1 MRQMCAEQRRIEH
14 DALVVR
20 SQPIAEIDILDL
32 RAWIAHGVESTDGKK
47 CITTYRATARPER
60 LGVPRRARVHIA
72 MQQVPILRNESPM
85 ARRIVVRA
93 EGGAQ
98 CGIPREECGET
109 AQRRRRDNDIG
120 IGIGIDEHQH
130 AAAGDARTHVP
141 RERRATWA
149 TVDDEHTI
157 GDGARQVTR
166 EQSVQ
171 TLT

>member
-1 MRQMCAEQRRIEH
+1 
-14 DALVVR
+14 
-20 SQPIAEIDILDL
+20 
-32 RAWIAHGVESTDGKK
+32 
-47 CITTYRATARPER
+47 
-60 LGVPRRARVHIA
+60 
-72 MQQVPILRNESPM
+72 M

-109 AQRRRRDNDIG
+109 AQRRRRDND
-120 IGIGIDEHQH
+120 IGIDEHQH